1 MSLCKTMLAVNQQPS
16 LVPLMNLAQHA
27 LISPSLPLQPKYL
40 LDFSPGSVLK
50 VAEVVCAYFP
60 ISSVKDYSIF
70 EVTFSLMGSYWLF
83 NVVLFVLIIS
93 CYGFLGLQVLRW
105 IRK

>member
-50 VAEVVCAYFP
+50 VAEGVCAYFP

-70 EVTFSLMGSYWLF
+70 KVTFSLMGSYWLF